1 MMKLFQVLLVAA
13 ERIIQ
18 VLLHILNVL
27 LLGQLFS
34 LEPAVGSLDLLG

>member
-27 LLGQLFS
+27 LLG
-34 LEPAVGSLDLLG
+34 

>member
-34 LEPAVGSLDLLG
+34 LEPAVRSLDLLG